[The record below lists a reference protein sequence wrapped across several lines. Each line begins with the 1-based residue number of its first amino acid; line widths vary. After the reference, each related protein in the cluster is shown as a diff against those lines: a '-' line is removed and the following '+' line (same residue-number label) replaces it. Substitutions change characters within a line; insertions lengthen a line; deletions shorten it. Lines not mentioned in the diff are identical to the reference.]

1 MIEGVILA
9 TGLEPIPEEYVQ
21 GMTLPCKLAFEDQFG
36 NEIGAEAELSVDRST
51 RPRPRLVRPTS
62 IYDLDGVGATS
73 EPGVSRVS
81 DPADELLKTRLR
93 QRIPSSTAM
102 YWRTLVSSAG
112 SALE

>member
-1 MIEGVILA
+1 
-9 TGLEPIPEEYVQ
+9 
-21 GMTLPCKLAFEDQFG
+21 MTVPVKLTFEDQFG
-36 NEIGAEAELSVDRST
+36 NEISAEKELSVDRST
-51 RPRPRLVRPTS
+51 KPRPRLLRPTS

-73 EPGVSRVS
+73 EPGVSRVP
-81 DPADELLKTRLR
+81 DPAAELLKNRLR